1 MNISKVFIS
10 IIIPTYNDL
19 ERLCKCLK
27 ALEQQTLPRS
37 QYEIIVVDNNSTDG
51 TSASLKERK
60 DILLLRE
67 FKQTSYAAR
76 NTGILA
82 AKGDILAFTD
92 SDCIPVESW
101 LENGI
106 AQLFAV
112 PNCGFV
118 GGDIKLFFRN
128 PKQLTPVEI
137 YETVTAMPQKDYVEK
152 QKFAATANM
161 FTFKSVVDEVGM
173 FDSNLSSR
181 GDYEWGRR
189 VHKAGYST
197 SFSDKAQVLHPSRHS
212 LSQIKMKSSRVL
224 SGIYDLKKKNDELSS
239 YELLKDLFLGLR
251 PPVKK
256 TIKLA
261 SDEKIIRFEDKI
273 SLVYVVFLLHYNKI
287 LVTFKVFL
295 KHSLNR

>member
-1 MNISKVFIS
+1 MDLSKVFIS
-10 IIIPTYNDL
+10 VIVPTYDDL
-19 ERLCKCLK
+19 ERLYKCLE

-51 TSASLKERK
+51 TYASLKERK
-60 DILLLRE
+60 GILLLRE

-76 NTGILA
+76 NTGIIA
-82 AKGDILAFTD
+82 SKGDILAFTD

-137 YETVTAMPQKDYVEK
+137 YETATAMPQKDYVGK

-161 FTFKSVVDEVGM
+161 FTFKSVIDKVGA

-189 VHKAGYST
+189 VHKAGYNT
-197 SFSDKAQVLHPSRHS
+197 SFSEKAQVLHPSRHS
-212 LSQIKMKSSRVL
+212 FSQIKTKSSRVL
-224 SGIYDLKKKNDELSS
+224 SGIYELKKKNDELSS
-239 YELLKDLFLGLR
+239 YKLLKDLLLGLR
-251 PPVKK
+251 PPAKK
-256 TIKLA
+256 IIKLT
-261 SDEKIIRFEDKI
+261 SDKKIIKFKDKI
-273 SLVYVVFLLHYNKI
+273 SLVYVVLLLHYNKV
-287 LVTFKVFL
+287 LVTFKVLL